1 MKYLKLIAVVFI
13 ASTVIYSSA
22 QAQTSLK
29 FIDGIELNPGVVEYA
44 TTMPKAQV
52 SHIPAAKK
60 TVVKSGT
67 SAKTAIEGSSK
78 LQFKYA
84 QLLDIN
90 VENLTNLSLL
100 SIIDDWWKTRYRYG
114 GTTKKGIDCSAL
126 TGLLMRSVYDVDVP
140 RTARKQYADC
150 EKISRENL
158 KEGDLVF
165 FNTTGGVSHVG
176 LYLANDYFVHA
187 SSSNGV
193 TISNLNESYF
203 SARFL
208 GGGRAVEAK

>member
-1 MKYLKLIAVVFI
+1 MKNFKLIAVVFL
-13 ASTVIYSSA
+13 AGTVISSSA
-22 QAQTSLK
+22 NAQTSLK
-29 FIDGIELNPGVVEYA
+29 FIDGIELNHAVVEYA

-52 SHIPAAKK
+52 THIPAAKK
-60 TVVKSGT
+60 TTTKSAS
-67 SAKTAIEGSSK
+67 SAKTSIEASSK

-100 SIIDDWWKTRYRYG
+100 SMIDDWWKTRYRYG

-126 TGLLMRSVYDVDVP
+126 TGLLLRSVYAVDVP
-140 RTARKQYADC
+140 RTARMQYADC
-150 EKISRENL
+150 EKIDRENL

-193 TISNLNESYF
+193 TISNLNEAYF

-208 GGGRAVEAK
+208 GGGRVVEPK

>member
-1 MKYLKLIAVVFI
+1 MQNLKLIAVVFV
-13 ASTVIYSSA
+13 ASTVISSSA
-22 QAQTSLK
+22 KAQTSLK
-29 FIDGIELNPGVVEYA
+29 FIDGIEMKPAVIEYA
-44 TTMPKAQV
+44 TSMPKAQV
-52 SHIPAAKK
+52 THIPAAKK
-60 TVVKSGT
+60 AMAKANAA
-67 SAKTAIEGSSK
+67 AKTSIEASNK

-100 SIIDDWWKTRYRYG
+100 SLIDDWWKTRYRYG

-126 TGLLMRSVYDVDVP
+126 TGLLLRSAYDVDVP
-140 RTARKQYADC
+140 RTARMQYADC
-150 EKISRENL
+150 EKVSRENL

-176 LYLANDYFVHA
+176 LYLANDHFVHA
-187 SSSNGV
+187 SSSSGV
-193 TISNLNESYF
+193 TISSLNEAYF

-208 GGGRAVEAK
+208 GGGRVKETK

>member
-1 MKYLKLIAVVFI
+1 MKNFKLISVVFL
-13 ASTVIYSSA
+13 AGTVISFSA
-22 QAQTSLK
+22 NAQTSLK
-29 FIDGIELNPGVVEYA
+29 FIDGIELNPGVVQYA

-52 SHIPAAKK
+52 THVPATRKPVAKS
-60 TVVKSGT
+60 TA
-67 SAKTAIEGSSK
+67 SAKTSIEASNK

-150 EKISRENL
+150 EKITRDDL

-208 GGGRAVEAK
+208 GGGRVIETK